1 MQTFK
6 QFVTAERKTMARDC
20 ETTIKEVTEC
30 YPEHTFKQAYAQYV
44 EELAKD
50 KEARFSTVFLN
61 QYAATFGGN
70 ALRVLLK
77 FYPHIRPMY
86 YVHPDCREV

>member
-6 QFVTAERKTMARDC
+6 QFVTTTRKNMAREC
-20 ETTIKEVTEC
+20 EVTIKEVTGC
-30 YPEHTFKQAYAQYV
+30 YPDHYFRQDYAQYV

-50 KEARFSTVFLN
+50 KETRFTAQFLN
-61 QYAATFGGN
+61 QYYNTFGGN

-77 FYPHIRPMY
+77 FYPHVRPEY